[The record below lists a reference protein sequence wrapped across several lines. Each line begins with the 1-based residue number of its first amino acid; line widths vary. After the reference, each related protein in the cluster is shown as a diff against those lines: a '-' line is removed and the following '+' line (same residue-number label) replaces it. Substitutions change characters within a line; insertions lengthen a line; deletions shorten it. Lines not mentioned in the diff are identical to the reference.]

1 MRSRRKGGNPLVPSA
16 ALLSSASQPTYTCR
30 PILNALGRKYPQ
42 YLDFAQQD
50 AHEFMRIL
58 FDAMRMEEI
67 DVLLPIC
74 STWPSVLTTYP
85 GNQEATIATSQ

>member
-1 MRSRRKGGNPLVPSA
+1 MRRQRRGGNPLVPSA
-16 ALLSSASQPTYTCR
+16 PLLSIASQPTYTCR

-67 DVLLPIC
+67 DVLLP
-74 STWPSVLTTYP
+74 SAPRGPQY
-85 GNQEATIATSQ
+85 